1 MKQNIKERPIIFSGE
16 MVKAILDGK
25 KTMTRRVIK
34 SDIGAYDHGHIIK
47 QSSDKSREG
56 SACFFNKPVGC
67 MVTSSKLVKCPYGK
81 IGDRLWA
88 REAYTVA
95 GWNCDDGSIYIKYL
109 ADGHEQYFDNET
121 DEMECAID
129 ALVDSVCKELDK
141 RKVPMLNDEA
151 YDCSLDR
158 NKPRN
163 RSPMLMPRF
172 ASRILLEITDIRV
185 ERLNDISE
193 ADAKKEGMPPSH
205 PSIDKIS
212 MQHGFN
218 SFSQSCFAQSWDSL
232 YDENSPKRWANNQ
245 WVWVIEFKVIKS
257 C

>member
-16 MVKAILDGK
+16 MVKAILDRK
-25 KTMTRRVIK
+25 KTMTRRVVK
-34 SDIGAYDHGHIIK
+34 SNFINHYKHAHIIR
-47 QSSDKSREG
+47 QSTDKKREG
-56 SACFFNKPVGC
+56 KAYFYDTPVGS
-67 MVTSSKLVKCPYGK
+67 MVLSSQLVNNPYGK
-81 IGDRLWA
+81 VGDRLWV
-88 REAYTVA
+88 RETWAPVNSCGESALAYKA
-95 GWNCDDGSIYIKYL
+95 
-109 ADGHEQYFDNET
+109 DNEIICLSENEEFLDEYGTLNYT
-121 DEMECAID
+121 DPRLAKYAFAD
-129 ALVDSVCKELDK
+129 WADDLVNGVEGAWK
-141 RKVPMLNDEA
+141 
-151 YDCSLDR
+151 
-158 NKPRN
+158 
-163 RSPMLMPRF
+163 SPITMPRW

>member
-25 KTMTRRVIK
+25 KTMARRVIK

-81 IGDRLWA
+81 IGDRLWV
-88 REAYTVA
+88 RETWAPVNSCGESALAYKA
-95 GWNCDDGSIYIKYL
+95 
-109 ADGHEQYFDNET
+109 DNEIICLSENEGFLDEYGTLNYT
-121 DEMECAID
+121 DPRLAKYAFAD
-129 ALVDSVCKELDK
+129 WADDLVNGVEGAWK
-141 RKVPMLNDEA
+141 
-151 YDCSLDR
+151 
-158 NKPRN
+158 
-163 RSPMLMPRF
+163 SPITMPRW

-185 ERLNDISE
+185 ERLQDISE
-193 ADAKKEGMPPSH
+193 TDAKKEGMPPSH

>member
-25 KTMTRRVIK
+25 KTMARRVIK

-81 IGDRLWA
+81 IGDRLWV
-88 REAYTVA
+88 RETWAPVNSCGESALAYKA
-95 GWNCDDGSIYIKYL
+95 
-109 ADGHEQYFDNET
+109 DNEIICLSENEEFLDEYGTLNYT
-121 DEMECAID
+121 DPRLAKYAFAD
-129 ALVDSVCKELDK
+129 WADDLVNGVEGAWK
-141 RKVPMLNDEA
+141 
-151 YDCSLDR
+151 
-158 NKPRN
+158 
-163 RSPMLMPRF
+163 SPITMPRW

-185 ERLNDISE
+185 ERLQDISE
-193 ADAKKEGMPPSH
+193 TDAKKEGMPPSH